1 MDRATPWRRDSRVT
15 TCEVCGATGADVGYA
30 GLLRCANCSHVWAD
44 LAIDAAA
51 IERLYQR
58 GFFFGDGY
66 NDYLADRRV
75 TEKNFAAR
83 LATLRRFMTASHRR
97 LFEIGCAYGFFLNAA
112 RDVFQSVSGI
122 DVSDDAV
129 RFATQELRLDVTRA
143 DWLDVDAS
151 GKAFDVLCMWD
162 TIEHLAAPRR
172 YLEKASACM
181 PAGSLIAITT
191 GDISSLNARIQKR
204 RWRLIHPPTHLHYF
218 TLQSLT
224 QLLAQ
229 CGFRVVHVEY
239 CGVYRSVRG
248 MVHNLVSLG
257 WQWPRLGGWLTR
269 MVPPRL
275 DVSLNLRDIMYIVA
289 ERR

>member
-1 MDRATPWRRDSRVT
+1 MT
-15 TCEVCGATGADVGYA
+15 TCEVCGADGSEVGYA
-30 GLLRCANCSHVWAD
+30 GLRQCPSCSHVWAD
-44 LAIDAAA
+44 LSIDAAA
-51 IERLYQR
+51 IQRLYQR
-58 GFFFGDGY
+58 NYFFGDEY
-66 NDYLADRRV
+66 NNYMEDRRV
-75 TEKNFAAR
+75 IEKNFAGR
-83 LATLRRFMTASHRR
+83 LANLRRLMTASHRR

-112 RDVFQSVSGI
+112 RATFASVRGI

-129 RFATQELRLDVTRA
+129 RFARQELGLDVSCG
-143 DWLDVDAS
+143 DWLDADVS
-151 GKAFDVLCMWD
+151 GQYFDVVCMWD

-172 YLEKASACM
+172 YLEKASSCM

-191 GDISSLNARIQKR
+191 GDIGSLNARVQKG

-218 TLQSLT
+218 TRQSLT
-224 QLLAQ
+224 QLLDR

-248 MVHNLVSLG
+248 IVHNLVSLG
-257 WQWPRLGGWLTR
+257 WHSPRIGGWLMR
-269 MVPPRL
+269 AVPARL